1 MDNDRGGSPSAS
13 DETRRQLDKLLA
25 VLSNQRRRDLLY
37 HLLAVEVTDVETL
50 AIEMSAEIES
60 VPTTE
65 VSNEIREQMQI
76 NLVHTD
82 LPKLVE
88 IGAIEFDRRTG
99 DIRSRNFSP
108 LLDQIV
114 ETCQNIEIDG

>member
-1 MDNDRGGSPSAS
+1 MNNDRGGPPFAS

-60 VPTTE
+60 VSTTE
-65 VSNEIREQMQI
+65 VSNDIREQVQI

-114 ETCQNIEIDG
+114 EACQDIEIDD